1 MVKTIKNETNVI
13 NEQDVLTSFRVG
25 QEFGLSTTELIQF
38 IMARHN
44 TQRCFIVDIL
54 SQAGVL

>member
-1 MVKTIKNETNVI
+1 MVKTTKNETNVI
-13 NEQDVLTSFRVG
+13 DEQDVLTSFRVG
-25 QEFGLSTTELIQF
+25 REFGLPTTELRQF